1 MVAVAAAAA
10 EEVVGPLA
18 PAFAAIMTTAGEAA
32 TVTAIAT
39 GTGIGTATVTETVMV
54 IMTVTEEI
62 ERKGVRKGVR
72 REVSVHSYS
81 WPYLVNTKSLFRNC
95 K

>member
-1 MVAVAAAAA
+1 MVVA

-18 PAFAAIMTTAGEAA
+18 AAFAAIMTTAGEAA

-39 GTGIGTATVTETVMV
+39 GIGTAMVTETAMV
-54 IMTVTEEI
+54 IMTVTGT

-72 REVSVHSYS
+72 REVSVHSCR
-81 WPYLVNTKSLFRNC
+81 YLVNTKSLFRNYKC
-95 K
+95 C